1 MLHGTPLP
9 CNYCIIYTALL
20 VHTYTETDVPTTV
33 SDPSNMSPDL
43 ESIEGEQ
50 QGPETGQFMIPASV
64 AAAVGSVLLITA
76 AIMAAVCVWYH
87 WRRRKGG

>member
-1 MLHGTPLP
+1 MYILLIH
-9 CNYCIIYTALL
+9 IYT
-20 VHTYTETDVPTTV
+20 EKDVPTAV
-33 SDPSNMSPDL
+33 SDPSNMSPVL
-43 ESIEGEQ
+43 ESIGEEQ

-87 WRRRKGG
+87 WQRRKGGRKHGITH